1 MFRSNARTLVEQ
13 SFALLAA
20 ALVAGCSG
28 GGGGG
33 GSTPVPTPT
42 PTQSLSAQIA
52 LSADAFVD
60 SIGINTHLGAS
71 GSPYV
76 QSAFGTIQN
85 LLVSLGVRHVRD
97 SAYSAGSNAS
107 VCSYENG
114 LAAKGIKFTF
124 QTSVTFGAPDILGWA
139 ACSGPAL
146 EVFESANEYDINHP
160 ASQNA
165 TWPAVLRTYQQLLYS
180 TVKGNASTASIP
192 VLAPALTT
200 GGAYTDLGNVESYST
215 YGNIHEGFD
224 GFYPGT
230 PGYGSGGYGSIPYE
244 IAQSAAEAPNE
255 QFYVTEVAYSTADV
269 TNGGDLASQE
279 KYVPRVLFDN
289 FNAGL
294 PRSYYYELID
304 EPNDGTIPPDL
315 ADGLCTVNLA
325 PKPSFTALQS
335 LIALLSDPG
344 STFTPVALAYRL
356 SGATSDVHETL
367 LQKRSG
373 DYYLAIWREESDF
386 DPNALKDTPVAPENV
401 TLLLAKTPTAASVYA
416 YNSSES
422 LAKTTLTPSTAIPI
436 TVTDQ
441 VSVIDLSGL

>member
-1 MFRSNARTLVEQ
+1 MFRSTSRSLVKQ
-13 SFALLAA
+13 SFALVAA

-33 GSTPVPTPT
+33 STPGPTPT
-42 PTQSLSAQIA
+42 PPPPLTPQTAH
-52 LSADAFVD
+52 SADGFVD
-60 SIGINTHLGAS
+60 SIGINTHLGAI
-71 GSPYV
+71 GSPYA
-76 QSAFGTIQN
+76 QGAFGTIET

-97 SAYSAGSNAS
+97 SAYTAGSNAS
-107 VCSYENG
+107 ICSYENG
-114 LAAKGIKFTF
+114 LASKGIKFTF
-124 QTSVTFGAPDILGWA
+124 ETAVTFGAPDILGWA

-146 EVFESANEYDINHP
+146 EIFESANEYDINHP
-160 ASQNA
+160 QSQNA
-165 TWPAVLRTYQQLLYS
+165 TWPAVLRTYQQLLYT

-200 GGAYTDLGNVESYST
+200 GGAYTDLGNVQSYADF
-215 YGNIHEGFD
+215 GNIHEGFD

-244 IAQSAAEAPNE
+244 IAQAKPEAPNE
-255 QFYVTEVAYSTADV
+255 LFYVTEAAYSTAHV

-279 KYVPRVLFDN
+279 KYVPRLLLDN

-294 PRSYYYELID
+294 PRTYFYELLD
-304 EPNDGTIPPDL
+304 EPNDGSIPPDL

-335 LIALLSDPG
+335 LIALLADPG
-344 STFTPVALAYRL
+344 GTFTPGALAYGI
-356 SGATSDVHETL
+356 SGASSDVRETL

-373 DYYLAIWREESDF
+373 DFYLAIWREASDF
-386 DPNALKDTPVAPENV
+386 DPNALTDTPVSPENV
-401 TLLLAKTPTAASVYA
+401 TLLLAKAPAAASVYA
-416 YNSSES
+416 YNSGES
-422 LAKTTLTPSTAIPI
+422 FVKTTVTPATTIPI

-441 VSVIDLSGL
+441 VSVVDLSGL